1 MNKKLYAVLLCWMTA
16 AVVPVRAQWVTEKLH
31 LKAGWNAVFLHV
43 DASHAT
49 LDELV
54 GASAPVL
61 TPIEQVWRWN
71 SNPSTV
77 QFVQSPQQ
85 PLDSGTQWASWRRS
99 TPGAVT
105 LSRLTAN
112 AAYLVYT
119 TADHV
124 WELKGKPVA
133 PDYRWSTTGLNF
145 FGFPTEEPLGPTFEN
160 FLADVPSLQF
170 SEIYRYPGGELGTA
184 NPARVFALRTSRV
197 QRGTAYWIRAG
208 EVFNNYFGPFDITA
222 AAGGRVEFGNNI
234 GSYSFRLRNRTRSA
248 LSVTLDLIPSESAPA
263 GHPVVAGVPPLLV
276 RGELDPNTLTHGLAT
291 FAVGDRPSWNL
302 APDGEV
308 GSEVEVVLG
317 LDRAAITNAP
327 GQLLAG
333 ILRLTDSLG
342 QTRIDLAVSGTAS
355 PSSGLWVGSA
365 AVTHV
370 GQYLQS
376 YLRAADNSLVVQT
389 NGSYV
394 VTGVDT
400 NLTAVPTPFPLRL
413 IVHNPAS
420 GPATLMQRVYVGLNA
435 ATNVVVSSSESALAP
450 ALLGTA
456 RRLTATHLPWSE
468 SNVGWSLSGRLAQGV
483 PVTTSVTNRFDGHE
497 SNPFLHTYHPDHDNL
512 NSRFNAQLPA
522 GSESFTIVREL
533 TLVPSAPP
541 NDFNSRISANQQF
554 TGEYLETLRVVGLA
568 RAGGTND
575 TRRFDSKGVF
585 QLNRISEVPTLTRTP

>member
-1 MNKKLYAVLLCWMTA
+1 MNKKLYLFLLCWMTG
-16 AVVPVRAQWVTEKLH
+16 AVLPARAQWVTEKLQ

-49 LDELV
+49 LDEVV

-71 SNPSTV
+71 ANPSTV

-85 PLDSGTQWASWRRS
+85 PLDAGSQWASWHRS
-99 TPGAVT
+99 GPGAVT

-112 AAYLVYT
+112 AAYLVYS
-119 TADHV
+119 TADYT

-145 FGFPTEEPLGPTFEN
+145 FGFPTQEPVAPTFEG

-170 SEIYRYPGGELGTA
+170 SEIYRYPGGELSA
-184 NPARVFALRTSRV
+184 SNPARVFALRTTRV
-197 QRGTAYWIRAG
+197 QRGSAYWIRAG
-208 EVFNNYFGPFDITA
+208 EVFNNYFGPFDLT
-222 AAGGRVEFGNNI
+222 AAGGGQVEFGSSQ
-234 GSYSFRLRNRTRSA
+234 GSYSFRLRNRTAGPLTVTMA
-248 LSVTLDLIPSESAPA
+248 LLASENPPSGQRAIR
-263 GHPVVAGVPPLLV
+263 GTPPLLV
-276 RGELDPNTLTHGLAT
+276 RGEVNTTTLTYGLSTLSAGGT
-291 FAVGDRPSWNL
+291 KTWDL
-302 APDGEV
+302 AAAGEV

-317 LDRAAITNAP
+317 LDRAAITTAP

-333 ILRLTDSLG
+333 VLRLTDSLG
-342 QTRIDLAVSGTAS
+342 QTRIDLSVSGEAAS
-355 PSSGLWVGSA
+355 SSGLWVGSA

-370 GQYLQS
+370 GQYLPVYQRGNDS
-376 YLRAADNSLVVQT
+376 ALVVQT

-394 VTGVDT
+394 VSSVDT

-413 IVHNPAS
+413 IVHNPAA
-420 GPATLMQRVYVGLNA
+420 GTATLMQRVYVGLNA
-435 ATNVVVSSSESALAP
+435 ATNVVVANSESALAP

-468 SNVGWSLSGRLAQGV
+468 ANSGWNLSGLLSLDV
-483 PVTTSVTNRFDGHE
+483 PVTASVTNRFDSHE

-512 NSRFNAQLPA
+512 NSRFLSQLPQ

-533 TLVPSAPP
+533 TLIPRVPAD
-541 NDFNSRISANQQF
+541 DFNSRIAANQQF
-554 TGEYLETLRVVGLA
+554 IGDYLETLRVIGLA

-575 TRRFDSKGVF
+575 TRRFESRGIF
-585 QLNRISEVPTLTRTP
+585 QLNRVSEVSTLTRTP